1 MERPHPEAR
10 PEPARGEEDGV
21 HLLSEAGDL
30 DPDRV
35 TTALGAGEQPL
46 ERRDVAVVAGPPD
59 GDGPGAGVDRV
70 GRIEAVPA
78 AVPPLDPG
86 MALAGDR
93 LADGGVRL
101 GVQISRDVARRQPE
115 P

>member
-1 MERPHPEAR
+1 MERLRPEAR

-21 HLLSEAGDL
+21 LLLSEAGDL

-35 TTALGAGEQPL
+35 TTALGSGEQPL
-46 ERRDVAVVAGPPD
+46 ERRDVAVVAAPSD
-59 GDGPGAGVDRV
+59 GAVPIADVDRV

-93 LADGGVRL
+93 LADGGV
-101 GVQISRDVARRQPE
+101 
-115 P
+115 